1 MKRSK
6 LFELF
11 RESKEPSFMK
21 FLDGLE
27 KDGVIYAEEVFA
39 EKKRMDKW
47 WKEALDRNNNIR
59 EPKDEN
65 STDSF

>member
-21 FLDGLE
+21 FLDSLE
-27 KDGVIYAEEVFA
+27 KDGVVYAEKIFE
-39 EKKRMDKW
+39 EKRRQDEHI
-47 WKEALDRNNNIR
+47 KEALDRTNELNGAK
-59 EPKDEN
+59 KDEN
-65 STDSF
+65 SVD